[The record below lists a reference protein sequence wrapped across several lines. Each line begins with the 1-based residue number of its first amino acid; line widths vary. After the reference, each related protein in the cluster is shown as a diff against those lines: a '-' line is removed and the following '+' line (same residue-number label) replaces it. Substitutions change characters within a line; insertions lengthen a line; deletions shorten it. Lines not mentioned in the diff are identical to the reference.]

1 MADNKFLDSAGLS
14 TLWGQIGKI
23 YARVRRDNHYNYA
36 DDFIPVDR
44 EICLVDTAGQGLRAK
59 VGDGITLWKN
69 LPFTD
74 EVIYNAIDII
84 IQRGYY
90 HEGKFYSD
98 STHTEELVASGES
111 IYIDAAQSK
120 VYIYNNNEYVCLNK
134 IIPNATANEAGIV
147 KLYSAT
153 GQEIDGTMTQ
163 KAITDELNKKVEAS
177 VNGSDELL
185 ILSI

>member
-1 MADNKFLDSAGLS
+1 MADNKFLDQSGLNI
-14 TLWGQIGKI
+14 LWSQIGNV

-36 DDFIPVDR
+36 DDFIPVNR

-74 EVIYNAIDII
+74 DVIYNTIDSIV
-84 IQRGYY
+84 QRGYY
-90 HEGKFYSD
+90 YEGKFYSD
-98 STHTEELVASGES
+98 STHTEELVSSGES
-111 IYIDAAQSK
+111 IYIDVAQSK
-120 VYIYNNNEYVCLNK
+120 VYIYNNEYVCLNK
-134 IIPNATANEAGIV
+134 TIPNATANEPGIV
-147 KLYSAT
+147 KLYSTT
-153 GQEIDGTMTQ
+153 GQQIDGTMTQ